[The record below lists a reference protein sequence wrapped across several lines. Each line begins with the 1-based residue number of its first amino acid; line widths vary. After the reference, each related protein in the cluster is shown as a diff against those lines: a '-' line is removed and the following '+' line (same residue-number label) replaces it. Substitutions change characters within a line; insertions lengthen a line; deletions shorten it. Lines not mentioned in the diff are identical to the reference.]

1 MDNLLLFWI
10 ECLQLKDW
18 TIELTTDVYE
28 MPNGDKDCG
37 QVQYS
42 EAGKAAHIYIMHP
55 DLYGD
60 RVVPFDPEKTL
71 VHELL
76 HIKMC
81 LLDCREDDNLQ
92 SRVLHQLI
100 DDLAKAL
107 VKARREKHRHT
118 ADGSLSL
125 KARR

>member
-1 MDNLLLFWI
+1 MDKLLSFWT

-18 TIELTTDVYE
+18 TIKLTTDVYE
-28 MPNGDKDCG
+28 MPSDDGSCG
-37 QVQYS
+37 YVQYS
-42 EAGKAAHIYIMHP
+42 EAGKAAHIYIAHP
-55 DLYGD
+55 AIYGD

-81 LLDCREDDNLQ
+81 LLDFQEENLQ
-92 SRVLHQLI
+92 SRVLHQII

-107 VKARREKHRHT
+107 VRARMET
-118 ADGSLSL
+118 LD
-125 KARR
+125 

>member
-28 MPNGDKDCG
+28 MPNGDRDCG

-107 VKARREKHRHT
+107 VKARREKHPHADNGGT
-118 ADGSLSL
+118 A
-125 KARR
+125 

>member
-18 TIELTTDVYE
+18 IIKLTTNVYE
-28 MPNGDKDCG
+28 MPDDDGSCG
-37 QVQYS
+37 CVQYS
-42 EAGKAAHIYIMHP
+42 EAGKVAHIYIMHP
-55 DLYGD
+55 DIYGD

-81 LLDCREDDNLQ
+81 LLDYREENLQ

-100 DDLAKAL
+100 DDLAQAL
-107 VKARREKHRHT
+107 VKARREKTT
-118 ADGSLSL
+118 A
-125 KARR
+125 